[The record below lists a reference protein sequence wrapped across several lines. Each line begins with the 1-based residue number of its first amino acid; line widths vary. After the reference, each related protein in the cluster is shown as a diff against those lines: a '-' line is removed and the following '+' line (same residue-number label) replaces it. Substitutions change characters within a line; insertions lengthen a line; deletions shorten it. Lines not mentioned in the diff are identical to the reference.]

1 MPRRKGAKKAAPAVE
16 SPIVD
21 EIADA
26 YAEEDA
32 DVEGF
37 GSGDPNA
44 VAEAAAAAAVAAEF
58 NYFFPSQRVWGRR
71 IGWTRKELA
80 EGLPTID
87 RLCQL
92 IAAGLF
98 IPTDNEK
105 DCGYCDYAAACGDTK
120 ALAAASKTKIDNESH
135 VQLVPL
141 RELRRSP

>member
-44 VAEAAAAAAVAAEF
+44 VAEAAAAAAVAAEAAAAAAAGNDPDEAILEAAARSAVAEAASDGTF
-58 NYFFPSQRVWGRR
+58 LCDVWGTKFSRNL
-71 IGWTRKELA
+71 GNFCLWH
-80 EGLPTID
+80 D
-87 RLCQL
+87 MC
-92 IAAGLF
+92 LF
-98 IPTDNEK
+98 V
-105 DCGYCDYAAACGDTK
+105 CMAC
-120 ALAAASKTKIDNESH
+120 ACF
-135 VQLVPL
+135 
-141 RELRRSP
+141 

>member
-44 VAEAAAAAAVAAEF
+44 VAEAAAAAAVAAE
-58 NYFFPSQRVWGRR
+58 
-71 IGWTRKELA
+71 A
-80 EGLPTID
+80 AAAA
-87 RLCQL
+87 
-92 IAAGLF
+92 AAGNDPDEAIL
-98 IPTDNEK
+98 E
-105 DCGYCDYAAACGDTK
+105 AAARS
-120 ALAAASKTKIDNESH
+120 AVAEAASDGAFLFVFRLRDAKVLSQSWELFVARYVLVFFKSARHVPVFRIRGIPSKIPN
-135 VQLVPL
+135 Q
-141 RELRRSP
+141 